1 MEFPVWHF
9 VGIGSGLIIGIVSV
23 LHVFVA
29 QFAVG
34 GGIYLV
40 WMERKAHRDGAPEIL
55 QWLERHTHFF
65 LLLTMVFGGLSGVGI
80 WFTMSVVNPGATS
93 MLIHNF
99 VFFWAAEWGLFL
111 LEVVSLLA
119 YYSTYAWSR
128 NGRMSPEAH
137 MRIGIVYACAGFLSL
152 VLINGIITFML
163 TPGQGLSTGNVWL
176 GFFNPTYWPSVVV
189 RLGICL
195 ILAGMFALFTAPR
208 IASAEA
214 RRIAVRVSGLWIILP
229 FFLLLGGSVWY
240 FMVLPPDRQEAILNR
255 TSDIHSFLIT
265 YGWMLPAVFLA
276 GVVAFVRAERLRKPL
291 GIVILCSGLLLV
303 GSFEWVRETA
313 RRPWVAESYM
323 YSNGMSV
330 VQDAR
335 AKAGGIASVSGW
347 VRTLDAVESGSLK
360 LEAPLADGLG
370 KGSMLFALQCNVCHG
385 LGGPR
390 IDIIP
395 RVRRL
400 TRYGLE
406 AQLQG
411 QGTRLGYMPP
421 FAGSFEDRRA
431 LADYLQRMGAQRK
444 TFPSPE
450 EQ

>member
-128 NGRMSPEAH
+128 SGRMSPEAH

-240 FMVLPPDRQEAILNR
+240 FMALPPDRQEAILNR
-255 TSDIHSFLIT
+255 ASDIHPSSSHT
-265 YGWMLPAVFLA
+265 AGCCPRSSWPGWWPLCGPSASASLWVSSSCVRGCFWWAVLNGYA
-276 GVVAFVRAERLRKPL
+276 KRHAAL
-291 GIVILCSGLLLV
+291 GWPKVIC
-303 GSFEWVRETA
+303 
-313 RRPWVAESYM
+313 
-323 YSNGMSV
+323 
-330 VQDAR
+330 
-335 AKAGGIASVSGW
+335 
-347 VRTLDAVESGSLK
+347 
-360 LEAPLADGLG
+360 
-370 KGSMLFALQCNVCHG
+370 
-385 LGGPR
+385 
-390 IDIIP
+390 IP
-395 RVRRL
+395 
-400 TRYGLE
+400 
-406 AQLQG
+406 
-411 QGTRLGYMPP
+411 
-421 FAGSFEDRRA
+421 
-431 LADYLQRMGAQRK
+431 MG
-444 TFPSPE
+444 
-450 EQ
+450 

>member
-1 MEFPVWHF
+1 MELPVWHF

-40 WMERKAHRDGAPEIL
+40 WMERKAYRDGAPEIL

-119 YYSTYAWSR
+119 YYYTYPWSR
-128 NGRMSPEAH
+128 SGRMSPETH

-163 TPGQGLSTGNVWL
+163 TPGQGLATGNVWL

-208 IASAEA
+208 IASGERPVDHPSLLFAAGRFRVVFHGVAAGSAGSRPEPDLRYPPLPHHIRLDAA
-214 RRIAVRVSGLWIILP
+214 RG
-229 FFLLLGGSVWY
+229 LLGRGGGLCAGRAPPQAPEY
-240 FMVLPPDRQEAILNR
+240 RHLVLGAAFGGEFRVGTRNR
-255 TSDIHSFLIT
+255 TPPLGGRRLH
-265 YGWMLPAVFLA
+265 VFQRDECCTGCA
-276 GVVAFVRAERLRKPL
+276 GQGRGDRLR
-291 GIVILCSGLLLV
+291 V
-303 GSFEWVRETA
+303 
-313 RRPWVAESYM
+313 
-323 YSNGMSV
+323 
-330 VQDAR
+330 
-335 AKAGGIASVSGW
+335 
-347 VRTLDAVESGSLK
+347 
-360 LEAPLADGLG
+360 
-370 KGSMLFALQCNVCHG
+370 
-385 LGGPR
+385 
-390 IDIIP
+390 
-395 RVRRL
+395 
-400 TRYGLE
+400 
-406 AQLQG
+406 
-411 QGTRLGYMPP
+411 RLGTD
-421 FAGSFEDRRA
+421 A
-431 LADYLQRMGAQRK
+431 
-444 TFPSPE
+444 
-450 EQ
+450 

>member
-1 MEFPVWHF
+1 MELPVWHF

-40 WMERKAHRDGAPEIL
+40 WMERKAYRDGTPEIL

-111 LEVVSLLA
+111 LEVVSLLV
-119 YYSTYAWSR
+119 YYYTYPWSR
-128 NGRMSPEAH
+128 SGRMSPETH

-163 TPGQGLSTGNVWL
+163 TPGQGLATGNVWL

-214 RRIAVRVSGLWIILP
+214 RHVAVRVSGLWIILP

-240 FMVLPPDRQEAILNR
+240 FMALPPDRQEAVLSR
-255 TSDIHSFLIT
+255 TSDIHPFLIT
-265 YGWMLPAVFLA
+265 YGWMLPVVFLA

-291 GIVILCSGLLLV
+291 SIVILCSGLLLV

-313 RRPWVAESYM
+313 RRPWVAEGYM
-323 YSNGMSV
+323 YSNGMSIA
-330 VQDAR
+330 QDAR
-335 AKAGGIASVSGW
+335 AKAGGSPPCPAGYGRLMRSK
-347 VRTLDAVESGSLK
+347 AV
-360 LEAPLADGLG
+360 P
-370 KGSMLFALQCNVCHG
+370 
-385 LGGPR
+385 
-390 IDIIP
+390 
-395 RVRRL
+395 
-400 TRYGLE
+400 
-406 AQLQG
+406 
-411 QGTRLGYMPP
+411 
-421 FAGSFEDRRA
+421 
-431 LADYLQRMGAQRK
+431 
-444 TFPSPE
+444 
-450 EQ
+450 

>member
-1 MEFPVWHF
+1 MELPVWHF

-40 WMERKAHRDGAPEIL
+40 WMERKAYRDGAPEIL
-55 QWLERHTHFF
+55 QWLECHTHFF

-111 LEVVSLLA
+111 LEVVSLLV
-119 YYSTYAWSR
+119 YYYTYPWSR
-128 NGRMSPEAH
+128 SGRMSPETH

-163 TPGQGLSTGNVWL
+163 TPGQGLATGNVWL

-214 RRIAVRVSGLWIILP
+214 RLRV
-229 FFLLLGGSVWY
+229 
-240 FMVLPPDRQEAILNR
+240 N
-255 TSDIHSFLIT
+255 
-265 YGWMLPAVFLA
+265 A
-276 GVVAFVRAERLRKPL
+276 G
-291 GIVILCSGLLLV
+291 
-303 GSFEWVRETA
+303 
-313 RRPWVAESYM
+313 
-323 YSNGMSV
+323 
-330 VQDAR
+330 
-335 AKAGGIASVSGW
+335 
-347 VRTLDAVESGSLK
+347 
-360 LEAPLADGLG
+360 
-370 KGSMLFALQCNVCHG
+370 
-385 LGGPR
+385 
-390 IDIIP
+390 
-395 RVRRL
+395 
-400 TRYGLE
+400 RY
-406 AQLQG
+406 
-411 QGTRLGYMPP
+411 
-421 FAGSFEDRRA
+421 
-431 LADYLQRMGAQRK
+431 
-444 TFPSPE
+444 
-450 EQ
+450 